1 LVFSHIQEINVDN
14 GRSGLQGFAMSLRAV
29 DSQRSFYHTD
39 YLAGNLFGPA
49 NRYRL
54 FREKIRPKLLELGP
68 KLEALYC
75 AENGRPPIDPVLLC
89 GVTLLQFMEKVADRR
104 ASEQVVYHLGWKYA
118 LDLELDDDGF
128 HSTVLVYFRDRLEEK
143 KAERLI
149 FDGVVDLLIELRLV
163 KRKGKQ
169 RLDST
174 HIVGY
179 VKAMSWMECAIET
192 LGLALEDLE
201 HEVEQNKRP
210 EFWGRLWEFYVE
222 SNLDWRLSKTEQ
234 ANRHR
239 QCGQDMRDL
248 LEWIDR
254 TDPKLAEREAVKLL
268 RRVFGEQFEVV
279 EGKLELSTRRPSRA
293 VQNPH
298 DPDAHYADKK
308 TKQWTGYKVHVAE
321 TVDPEVAIKEKGEP
335 AEHFITEM
343 FTTEAAQDEMAGLT
357 EVLKREQQHHE
368 IAPQAIY
375 SDGGYVTEHTLT
387 QAEQNGIE
395 LLGPTRPNPHKGPYN
410 TDAFQVDVDKR
421 QAICPQ
427 GKLSTQCSRIK
438 DSYMGTEYYR
448 IEWGNQCDS
457 CPVQKQ
463 CTRSKGG
470 RRTLVVGL
478 RHDLVQQRRKEMTE
492 AGFSKS
498 MHPRNGIEGT
508 HSELVRG
515 HAMRRTKYRGL
526 SRVGLS
532 HYFMG
537 AACNVKRYLNLLAF
551 QMRNPA
557 LSPA

>member
-1 LVFSHIQEINVDN
+1 
-14 GRSGLQGFAMSLRAV
+14 MSVRAV
-29 DSQRSFYHTD
+29 DAQRSFYHSE

-54 FREKIRPKLLELGP
+54 FREKIWPRLLELAP

-75 AENGRPPIDPVLLC
+75 AENGRPAIDPVLLC

-104 ASEQVVYHLGWKYA
+104 ASEHVVYHLGWKYA
-118 LDLELDDDGF
+118 LDLELDYEGF
-128 HSTVLVYFRDRLEEK
+128 HSTVLVYFRDRLEAK
-143 KAERLI
+143 QAERVI
-149 FDGVVDLLIELRLV
+149 FDEILKLLVELGLV
-163 KRKGKQ
+163 KKKGKQ

-174 HIVGY
+174 HIVGC
-179 VKAMSWMECAIET
+179 VKAMSWLECAMET
-192 LGLALEDLE
+192 LRLGLEDLE
-201 HEVEQNKRP
+201 HKVEQNKRP

-254 TDPKLAEREAVKLL
+254 TDPKLAEGEAVKLL

-279 EGKLELSTRRPSRA
+279 EGKLELATQRPAGA

-298 DPDAHYADKK
+298 DPDSHYANKL

-321 TVDPEVAIKEKGEP
+321 TVEAEGPIKEKGEP

-343 FTTEAAQDEMAGLT
+343 FTTEAAQDEMTGLI
-357 EVLKREQQHHE
+357 EVLKTEQQHHE
-368 IAPQAIY
+368 ITPQAIY
-375 SDGGYVTEHTLT
+375 ADAGYVTESTLT
-387 QAEQNGIE
+387 QAEQNGIA

-448 IEWGNQCDS
+448 IEWANQCDS

-478 RHDLVQQRRKEMTE
+478 RHDLVQQRRKEMTQ

-526 SRVGLS
+526 SRVRLS
-532 HYFMG
+532 HYFLG

-551 QMRNPA
+551 QMTTPA

>member
-1 LVFSHIQEINVDN
+1 
-14 GRSGLQGFAMSLRAV
+14 MSLRAF

-39 YLAGNLFGPA
+39 YLAGNLFGPG

-54 FREKIRPKLLELGP
+54 FREKIWPKLLGLAP

-89 GVTLLQFMEKVADRR
+89 GVTLLQFMEKVADRG
-104 ASEQVVYHLGWKYA
+104 ASEHVVYHLGWKYA
-118 LDLELDDDGF
+118 LDLELDYDGF

-149 FDGVVDLLIELRLV
+149 FDGVVDLLIELGLV

-179 VKAMSWMECAIET
+179 VKAMSWMECAMET
-192 LGLALEDLE
+192 LRLALEDLE
-201 HEVEQNKRP
+201 REVGQNKRC
-210 EFWGRLWEFYVE
+210 EFWSRLWEFYVE
-222 SNLDWRLSKTEQ
+222 SNLDWRLSKPEQ

-248 LEWIDR
+248 FDWIAR

-279 EGKLELSTRRPSRA
+279 EGKLELVTQRPARA

-298 DPDAHYADKK
+298 DPDAQYANKL
-308 TKQWTGYKVHVAE
+308 TKQWTGYKVHVTE
-321 TVDPEVAIKEKGEP
+321 TVDPEQPIKKKGEP

-368 IAPQAIY
+368 IAPQAMY
-375 SDGGYVTEHTLT
+375 SDAGYVTEHTLT
-387 QAEQNGIE
+387 QAEQNGME
-395 LLGPTRPNPHKGPYN
+395 LLGPTRPDPHKGGYN
-410 TDAFQVDVDKR
+410 SDAFQVDVDKR
-421 QAICPQ
+421 QAVCPE

-438 DSYMGTEYYR
+438 DSFMGTEYYR

-470 RRTLVVGL
+470 RRTLVIGL
-478 RHDLVQQRRKEMTE
+478 RHDLVQQRRKEMTQ

-498 MHPRNGIEGT
+498 MHPRNGIEAT

-515 HAMRRTKYRGL
+515 HGMRRTKYRGL
-526 SRVGLS
+526 IRVGLS
-532 HYFMG
+532 NYFIG

-551 QMRNPA
+551 RIKTPA

>member
-1 LVFSHIQEINVDN
+1 
-14 GRSGLQGFAMSLRAV
+14 MSVRPRDA
-29 DSQRSFYHTD
+29 QRSFYHTD
-39 YLAGNLFGPA
+39 YLCRDLFGAA

-54 FREKIRPKLLELGP
+54 FREKIWPKLLELAP

-75 AENGRPPIDPVLLC
+75 AQNGRPAVDPVLLC
-89 GVTLLQFMEKVADRR
+89 GVTLLQFMERVADRG
-104 ASEQVVYHLGWKYA
+104 ASENVVYHLGWKYA

-128 HSTVLVYFRDRLEEK
+128 HATVLVYFRDRLEEK
-143 KAERLI
+143 KAERMI
-149 FDGVVDLLIELRLV
+149 FDGILKLLVELGLV
-163 KRKGKQ
+163 KKRGKQ

-179 VKAMSWMECAIET
+179 VKAMSWLECAMET
-192 LGLALEDLE
+192 LRLGLEELKA
-201 HEVEQNKRP
+201 EVERKKRP
-210 EFWGRLWEFYVE
+210 EFWDRLWEFYVE
-222 SNLDWRLSKTEQ
+222 SNLDWRLTKTEQ
-234 ANRHR
+234 VNRHR
-239 QCGQDMRDL
+239 QCGQDMRDV
-248 LEWIDR
+248 LEWID
-254 TDPKLAEREAVKLL
+254 TEYPKLAEYEAVKLL
-268 RRVFGEQFEVV
+268 RRVFTEQFEVV
-279 EGKLELSTRRPSRA
+279 EGKLDLSTRRPARA

-321 TVDPEVAIKEKGEP
+321 TVDPQQPIKKKGEP

-357 EVLKREQQHHE
+357 EVLNREQQHHE
-368 IAPQAIY
+368 IIPQAMY
-375 SDGGYVTEHTLT
+375 TDAGYVTEHTLT

-395 LLGPTRPNPHKGPYN
+395 LLGPTRPDPHKGAYN
-410 TDAFQVDVDKR
+410 SDAFHVDVEKR
-421 QAICPQ
+421 QAVCPQ
-427 GKLSTQCSRIK
+427 GNLSSQCSRIK
-438 DSYMGTEYYR
+438 DNYQGTEYYR
-448 IEWGNQCDS
+448 IEWASQCDR

-463 CTRSKGG
+463 CTHSKSG
-470 RRTLVVGL
+470 RRTLVVGV
-478 RHDLVQQRRKEMTE
+478 RHDLVEQRRKEMRE

-515 HAMRRTKYRGL
+515 HGLRRTKYRGL

-551 QMRNPA
+551 QMRTPL